1 MQVMVIDYGSGN
13 LQSVCQALLAASNNA
28 EINADIALTT
38 APEEVANA
46 DAIVLPGVG
55 VFADCASAL
64 RAQDG
69 MEEALNEAVLK
80 NGRPF
85 LGICVGMQLM
95 ANLGFEGGTTQ
106 GLGWIEGE
114 VKTLEA
120 DSKNL
125 KIPHIGWNSLT
136 LKNSHSV
143 FEGIEN
149 GDAVYFLHSYAYS
162 ASDYV
167 LAETSYGSSVT
178 AAIGKD
184 TMVGVQFH
192 PEKSQNIG
200 QQILTNWL
208 NWKP

>member
-1 MQVMVIDYGSGN
+1 MQIMVIDYGSGN

-28 EINADIALTT
+28 KINADIALTT
-38 APEEVANA
+38 SPEEVAEA

-64 RAQDG
+64 RACDG

-95 ANLGFEGGTTQ
+95 ANLGFEGGQIQ
-106 GLGWIEGE
+106 GLGWVEGE
-114 VKTLEA
+114 VKTL
-120 DSKNL
+120 DTNDGTL

-136 LKNSHSV
+136 LKNSHPI

-149 GDAVYFLHSYAYS
+149 GDAVYFLHSFAHS
-162 ASDYV
+162 GGDYV
-167 LAETSYGSSVT
+167 LAETSYGDSIT